1 MNKYEMI
8 KDMAKVITDLEDC
21 EHNVCFI
28 DCRLD
33 CYCADCEY
41 DSKEKKGICG
51 CIEYVIA
58 ETLYNAGYRKVADD
72 EIVIKQTD
80 YVELNKDFY
89 DWKKEY
95 DHNCLLRLEVFELEK
110 QLEQYKN
117 KAKYYYNECKM
128 YGSACYIDSD
138 LED

>member
-1 MNKYEMI
+1 MTKDEMI
-8 KDMAKVITDLEDC
+8 KDMADRMDDYCQSTQECPHFRLEDEDYEITC
-21 EHNVCFI
+21 SI
-28 DCRLD
+28 CR
-33 CYCADCEY
+33 AR
-41 DSKEKKGICG
+41 S
-51 CIEYVIA
+51 
-58 ETLYNAGYRKVADD
+58 LYNANYRKVGKD